1 MRYALEI
8 HPKAENETVDA
19 YNWYEDQYNGLG
31 EMFLSDLESVYKKIE
46 LNPDFFSK
54 AGKGFRQ
61 AVLKQFPYVV
71 VYEIKRTLRVFI
83 NVLGVVKVV
92 TSSLLF
98 KSMKSSLI
106 PKLSAG

>member
-8 HPKAENETVDA
+8 HPKAENETLDA

-71 VYEIKRTLRVFI
+71 VYEIKRTRV
-83 NVLGVVKVV
+83 VVYAVFH
-92 TSSLLF
+92 TSRN
-98 KSMKSSLI
+98 
-106 PKLSAG
+106 PKQKFRRK

>member
-61 AVLKQFPYVV
+61 AVLKKFPYVV
-71 VYEIKRTLRVFI
+71 VYEIKRTRV
-83 NVLGVVKVV
+83 VVYAVFH
-92 TSSLLF
+92 TSRNPKQKF
-98 KSMKSSLI
+98 KRK
-106 PKLSAG
+106 

>member
-19 YNWYEDQYNGLG
+19 YNWYDQYNGLG

-71 VYEIKRTLRVFI
+71 VYEIKRTRV
-83 NVLGVVKVV
+83 VVYAVFH
-92 TSSLLF
+92 TSRNPKQKF
-98 KSMKSSLI
+98 KRK
-106 PKLSAG
+106 

>member
-71 VYEIKRTLRVFI
+71 VYEIKRTRV
-83 NVLGVVKVV
+83 VVYAVFH
-92 TSSLLF
+92 TSRNPKQKF
-98 KSMKSSLI
+98 KIK
-106 PKLSAG
+106 

>member
-71 VYEIKRTLRVFI
+71 VYEIKRTRV
-83 NVLGVVKVV
+83 VVYAVFH
-92 TSSLLF
+92 TSRNPKQKF
-98 KSMKSSLI
+98 KRK
-106 PKLSAG
+106 